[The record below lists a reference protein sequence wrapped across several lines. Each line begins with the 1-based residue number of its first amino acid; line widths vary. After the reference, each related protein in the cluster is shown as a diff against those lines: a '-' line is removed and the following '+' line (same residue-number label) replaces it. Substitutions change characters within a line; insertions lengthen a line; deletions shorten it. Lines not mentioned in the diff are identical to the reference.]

1 VVTISKSLPKPSH
14 PFVPFVFFVF
24 FVFFVDLTF

>member
-1 VVTISKSLPKPSH
+1 VFTISKSLPKPSH

>member
-1 VVTISKSLPKPSH
+1 VFTISKSLPKPSH
-14 PFVPFVFFVF
+14 PFVFFVF